1 MYKVDADRNIFEIIS
16 NLKGV
21 NDAST
26 AAGINIMG
34 LRPWFDI
41 TQKIESLIKQTKKIQ
56 NYEDNKIRDLKSYFE
71 ESYKLYKEGNK
82 NGFQDKPTRAYL
94 SEHSNFSEEQ
104 IKKALQGKVRG
115 SRDFI
120 IGMCFAFKLNIKES
134 NLLLKSYG
142 YNELYDKDLRD
153 VIIMK
158 YIYDFFINKDFNSD
172 RKAIVELNDKL
183 NDNELEIIANKRE
196 DKEKS

>member
-21 NDAST
+21 NYAST

-71 ESYKLYKEGNK
+71 ESY
-82 NGFQDKPTRAYL
+82 R
-94 SEHSNFSEEQ
+94 
-104 IKKALQGKVRG
+104 
-115 SRDFI
+115 
-120 IGMCFAFKLNIKES
+120 
-134 NLLLKSYG
+134 
-142 YNELYDKDLRD
+142 
-153 VIIMK
+153 
-158 YIYDFFINKDFNSD
+158 
-172 RKAIVELNDKL
+172 RK
-183 NDNELEIIANKRE
+183 
-196 DKEKS
+196 